1 MMSRRGARRPTR
13 SAWSLALSLACVL
26 ACDSDSRLSSRDTD
40 TPPVDAVW
48 LSISVGMSREA
59 VEHALG
65 EPSET
70 QLLIKR
76 TESIWGPQEDWWNR
90 VAMGDTL
97 RTWSYEI
104 PDEGSFSVYFKGDSD
119 TVSFTAFMPHGVVY

>member
-1 MMSRRGARRPTR
+1 MS
-13 SAWSLALSLACVL
+13 S
-26 ACDSDSRLSSRDTD
+26 
-40 TPPVDAVW
+40 
-48 LSISVGMSREA
+48 EA
-59 VEHALG
+59 VEQALG
-65 EPSET
+65 EPSEAH
-70 QLLIKR
+70 LLIKR